1 MTAIPVPTAP
11 VPTTPITAMPVA
23 AVPDAAVP
31 VVATPTRKSRKPK
44 REPISID
51 HAVEEGMLIAR
62 SALTMEVKNRIIVDA
77 IAAGRPYEA
86 THAREL
92 VQRELIELADE
103 NEQAAARVGELAAA
117 VLTPRGAYTREGY
130 QAGDHEA
137 LANRATI
144 HARMCDE
151 LRELSSD
158 DEYLDAVAE
167 RAREQAWSEV
177 GDAIQSRLIRSL
189 PVSPDRFYEEE
200 KAARIQALYDINL
213 RALEKRA
220 RRSSHH
226 RHQPLDTPQQPSK
239 SGLSRFLRRNRPTH

>member
-1 MTAIPVPTAP
+1 MSDDGEKVTAIPVPTTP
-11 VPTTPITAMPVA
+11 VPTTPIP
-23 AVPDAAVP
+23 
-31 VVATPTRKSRKPK
+31 ATPPQKTRKPK
-44 REPISID
+44 RKPISIE

-77 IAAGRPYEA
+77 IAEGRPYDES
-86 THAREL
+86 HAREL
-92 VQRELIELADE
+92 VQYELVQLADE
-103 NEQAAARVGELAAA
+103 NEQAAARMRELAAA

-130 QAGDHEA
+130 QAGDHDA

-144 HARMCDE
+144 HAKMCDE

-158 DEYLDAVAE
+158 DAYLDEVAE

-177 GDAIQSRLIRSL
+177 GDAIQSRLIRTL

-200 KAARIQALYDINL
+200 KAARIRALYDINL

-220 RRSSHH
+220 RKAGHH
-226 RHQPLDTPQQPSK
+226 VHHQTIDAPSQPSK
-239 SGLSRFLRRNRPTH
+239 SGLSRLLRRRKSDR